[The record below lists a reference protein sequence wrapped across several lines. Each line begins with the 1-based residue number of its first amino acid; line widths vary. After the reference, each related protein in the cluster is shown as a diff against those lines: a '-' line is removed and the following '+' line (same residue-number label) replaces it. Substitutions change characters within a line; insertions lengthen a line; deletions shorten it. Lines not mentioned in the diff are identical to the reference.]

1 MAAIHDWARWN
12 PVMIFIGTARW
23 ISLAALVALLAPDA
37 ALAQTPRQRPNA
49 PSSPAPSAPAPKAQ
63 QQTPA
68 GGGPSFTTASY
79 GDWTLR
85 CQQANGSR
93 HCEVAQALLAQGQRD
108 PIAVI
113 AITRDPARMAVQ
125 LPLNVTVRGPVRI
138 AFEPNDPP
146 IDLEYSH
153 CLQGGCFAIV
163 PLTPEMLK
171 RLRAQ
176 AETARIGF
184 KDAAGCDVTLQ
195 FSLRG
200 LSAAL
205 DVLLKG

>member
-1 MAAIHDWARWN
+1 MAAIDNRARGN
-12 PVMIFIGTARW
+12 GLMFLIGTMRRIAP
-23 ISLAALVALLAPDA
+23 AVLVALLVPHA
-37 ALAQTPRQRPNA
+37 ALAQTTRQRPPNA
-49 PSSPAPSAPAPKAQ
+49 PANPAAPAPAPKAAQ
-63 QQTPA
+63 PA

-79 GDWTLR
+79 GDWILR

-93 HCEVAQALLAQGQRD
+93 QCEVAQGLLAQGQRD

-138 AFEPNDPP
+138 ALEPNDPP

-153 CLQGGCFAIV
+153 CLPGGCFAIV

-176 AETARIGF
+176 AETARMGF
-184 KDAAGCDVTLQ
+184 KDAGGRDVTLQ

-205 DVLLKG
+205 DALLKS